1 MDDFYRRVYDAR
13 IPFLRKDISPDHLY
27 IGRAEYMQMRRDL
40 QPYEFHPE
48 DHIKSFM
55 GLRIFVVDEDSH
67 FAVCHIEDQK

>member
-27 IGRAEYMQMRRDL
+27 IGRAEYMQMLREL
-40 QPYEFHPE
+40 PFYEFHPS

-55 GLRIFVVDEDSH
+55 GLLVFVVDDDSH
-67 FAVCHIEDQK
+67 FTVCHIEKQP